1 MTATIYLVRHG
12 ETDDNAAGV
21 PQGLRDVPLNARGRA
36 QAEAVAQWFDGR
48 SIAAVVSSP
57 LSRTLDVARLI
68 GAAHDLEVERDPR
81 LVEFDQGDLDGM
93 PIADVRERYPEF
105 IEQWRT
111 EDPTDLRMPGGET
124 YGEVQRRM
132 VAAIE
137 EAAGRHADQSVVLVT
152 HNLAIKSALVH
163 AMGAPLT
170 AFRRIRTDLA
180 AISILQVNP
189 GKWWRVSLMNE
200 QCHLPGDEAT
210 AQASAS

>member
-1 MTATIYLVRHG
+1 MPISTVYLVRHG

-21 PQGLRDVPLNARGRA
+21 PQGLRDVPLNARGHA
-36 QAEAVAQWFDGR
+36 QAEAVAQWFDDR
-48 SIAAVVSSP
+48 ELATVVSSP
-57 LSRTLDVARLI
+57 LSRALDVARLI
-68 GAAHDLEVERDPR
+68 AAARDLEVETDPR

-93 PIADVRERYPEF
+93 PIPEVRERYPEF
-105 IEQWRT
+105 IERWRT

-137 EAAGRHADQSVVLVT
+137 AAAGRHPEQSVALVT

-180 AISILQVNP
+180 AVSILEVNP
-189 GKWWRVSLMNE
+189 GKWWRVRLMNE
-200 QCHLPGDEAT
+200 QCHLPVK
-210 AQASAS
+210 